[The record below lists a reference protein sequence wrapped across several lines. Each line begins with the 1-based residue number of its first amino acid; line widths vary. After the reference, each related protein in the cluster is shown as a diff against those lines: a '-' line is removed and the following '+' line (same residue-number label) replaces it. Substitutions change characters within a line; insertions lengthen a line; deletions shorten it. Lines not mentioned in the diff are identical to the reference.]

1 MQAKTGDMSQ
11 ALGDPLSR
19 RQGPRHRRQKRMSP
33 GWGRTWAQRR
43 GARARVALRT
53 VAEPVG
59 ESQTRAVSLR
69 SSFIVSESVMAF
81 NLPTG
86 LSNFL

>member
-1 MQAKTGDMSQ
+1 
-11 ALGDPLSR
+11 
-19 RQGPRHRRQKRMSP
+19 MSP

-81 NLPTG
+81 N
-86 LSNFL
+86 

>member
-1 MQAKTGDMSQ
+1 
-11 ALGDPLSR
+11 
-19 RQGPRHRRQKRMSP
+19 MSP
-33 GWGRTWAQRR
+33 GWGRAWAQRR

-81 NLPTG
+81 N
-86 LSNFL
+86 